1 MGVQEQL
8 EQIAGSADPKQ
19 KAELYKQLLG
29 GLIQAAA
36 EADLNAF
43 VDHSECRAG
52 TVSHRSADSGSFQ
65 HACVAV
71 LPEAVPSWLVVK
83 PAFNKSTK
91 RDVVCMLEVSS

>member
-36 EADLNAF
+36 EADLNSF
-43 VDHSECRAG
+43 VDHSECRAAVDVLCTCAQG
-52 TVSHRSADSGSFQ
+52 EQWCSQ
-65 HACVAV
+65 H
-71 LPEAVPSWLVVK
+71 L
-83 PAFNKSTK
+83 
-91 RDVVCMLEVSS
+91 CMQSCNHM